1 MFAINLNPLIPLRAA
16 ADEGAEQLTQI
27 LFGELFYIIEKMD
40 RWVCIRNVA
49 DNYEG
54 WVDKKMITPIDQ
66 LEFTRLLQA
75 PLSFITEPLAKAQSA
90 GENMYL
96 PMGAFIRDYD
106 RTSETFKVADSVYS
120 VPRAVV
126 EQTPT
131 EKSVTGL
138 MHIAKRLLNAPYQWG
153 GKTILGIDCSGLTQI
168 AYRMEGINIPRDA
181 RQQIQH
187 GLAIHS
193 LGDAKTGDLIFF
205 ATADDKVK
213 HVGIYVEPFKILHA
227 SGFVH
232 FDDLDEEGNILSKIT
247 SYSHY
252 HLAGIRRY
260 ISKI

>member
-153 GKTILGIDCSGLTQI
+153 
-168 AYRMEGINIPRDA
+168 
-181 RQQIQH
+181 
-187 GLAIHS
+187 
-193 LGDAKTGDLIFF
+193 
-205 ATADDKVK
+205 
-213 HVGIYVEPFKILHA
+213 
-227 SGFVH
+227 
-232 FDDLDEEGNILSKIT
+232 
-247 SYSHY
+247 
-252 HLAGIRRY
+252 
-260 ISKI
+260 